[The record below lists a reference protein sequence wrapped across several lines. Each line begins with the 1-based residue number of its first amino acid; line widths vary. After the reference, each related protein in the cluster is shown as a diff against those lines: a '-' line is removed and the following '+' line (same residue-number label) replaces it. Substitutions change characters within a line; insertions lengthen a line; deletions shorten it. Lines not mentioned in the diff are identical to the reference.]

1 MFQCYNV
8 TVLQYFNVTMLQS
21 AQPAEDWSECALF
34 LPRPPIS
41 QLLNGQSGKK
51 RARRQEGGSKR
62 AGGNKHG
69 RGGVMRE
76 LALTCQGRVPPTI
89 PYNAMLALYESL
101 AMFRNLPLASGSQLF
116 QLFVSTYFW
125 FRRCYHLFW
134 MLGSGN
140 IVVGTFSAKM
150 WFANNVNLQLKTVLR
165 LTLTSYFHDDPPLI
179 PT

>member
-1 MFQCYNV
+1 M
-8 TVLQYFNVTMLQS
+8 LQYFNVTMFQCYNVPNQPRIEVNAPFSCPGLLS
-21 AQPAEDWSECALF
+21 ASSSMGNQA
-34 LPRPPIS
+34 
-41 QLLNGQSGKK
+41 K
-51 RARRQEGGSKR
+51 RGRRQEGGSNR

-76 LALTCQGRVPPTI
+76 LALTCQGRVPPAI

-134 MLGSGN
+134 VLGSGN
-140 IVVGTFSAKM
+140 IVLGTFSAKM
-150 WFANNVNLQLKTVLR
+150 
-165 LTLTSYFHDDPPLI
+165 
-179 PT
+179 

>member
-1 MFQCYNV
+1 MLQCYNV
-8 TVLQYFNVTMLQS
+8 PNQPRIEVNAPFSCPGLLS
-21 AQPAEDWSECALF
+21 ASSSMGNQA
-34 LPRPPIS
+34 
-41 QLLNGQSGKK
+41 K
-51 RARRQEGGSKR
+51 RGRRQEGGSNR

-76 LALTCQGRVPPTI
+76 LALTCQGCVPPTI

-134 MLGSGN
+134 VLGSGN
-140 IVVGTFSAKM
+140 IVLGTFSAKM

-165 LTLTSYFHDDPPLI
+165 LMLTSYFHDDPPLI